1 MRLNRSNIF
10 IGIFGSGLT
19 LILTLLTLF
28 LQWQQSNV
36 SLSYEVVD
44 ASPLIKSEEVSQDWE
59 LRYQNRKVSNPHLVI
74 YKITNSGSKAITKSD
89 YDQPIL
95 INLGESASILESSV
109 VLMSSS
115 NRETTVEDNAY
126 SNNLIVRTDD
136 KHTVEI
142 EPTLLNSKDS
152 LLVKIIAENINID
165 TLGIPSI
172 RVSGVQD
179 VVPLSS
185 IKPSYYIPFGL
196 SREILLLGSFGVSA
210 GVSALAIGIINRI
223 FNLACSW
230 GKSLLITVSLF
241 LVIWSLLGLLALMTS

>member
-1 MRLNRSNIF
+1 MKLNTVDTLTFFS
-10 IGIFGSGLT
+10 GS
-19 LILTLLTLF
+19 IATLLALF

-59 LRYQNRKVSNPHLVI
+59 LRYQDRKVSNPHLVI

-185 IKPSYYIPFGL
+185 IKPLYYIPFGL

-210 GVSALAIGIINRI
+210 LAIGIINRI
-223 FNLACSW
+223 FNRACSW
-230 GKSLLITVSLF
+230 GKSLLITGILF